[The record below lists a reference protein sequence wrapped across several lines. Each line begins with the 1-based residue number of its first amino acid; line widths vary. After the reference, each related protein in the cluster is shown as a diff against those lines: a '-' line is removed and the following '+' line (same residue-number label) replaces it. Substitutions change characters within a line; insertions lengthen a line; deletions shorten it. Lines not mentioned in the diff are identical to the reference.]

1 MTVKPLDAQFAL
13 DMQGLERLKQSARYN
28 PEEGLE
34 QTARQFE
41 ALFVQMML
49 KSMRDTVPDSGL
61 TDSNHRQF
69 YTTLLDQQLAQTVAS
84 RGVGLAEQLVS
95 QLKGQLPAGAPLEP
109 EHGLIAGIPRGQ
121 PRLLNADLAVVPS
134 NTFDSAFRVPVNTPV
149 QQLTQTAP
157 VATVNPR
164 TQIEQ
169 NSAQAP
175 SHVTAFVE
183 RLQGAAQR
191 ASDVTGVPSELIL
204 AQAALETGWGRYEIT
219 TADGRNSHNLFG
231 IKAGN
236 HWQGQTTDIV
246 THEYINGQRV
256 AMTDRFRV
264 YDSFEASFTD
274 YARLISQNP
283 RYAGVVN
290 AATPQQ
296 AAQALQTGGYATD
309 PSYGDKL
316 VGVMQTIG
324 KVAKPAQFAVA
335 QQRNFL
341 SQTR

>member
-183 RLQGAAQR
+183 RL
-191 ASDVTGVPSELIL
+191 
-204 AQAALETGWGRYEIT
+204 ALETGWGRYEIT